1 MYGRNLGFQ
10 WLALP
15 VIALL
20 AIGFG
25 VHPASADDILILDQA
40 QTKNLQFSETDG
52 GFTSS
57 LTVSNTGLADLGL
70 SLAGTG
76 DLDMCDFTLEPSNVA
91 AKRTAVVK
99 IQVDDCTIPESGG
112 RVTLS
117 TSDAAAQ
124 SPVTLEVATK
134 KSLKSDLTW
143 ILLVFL
149 VAALFTLIPI
159 WRVWTGR
166 PTKGGPTNESSE
178 PEQPVLC
185 TDELPATDPKFS
197 FSESWATSISAG
209 ATIFVALV
217 GADVLTVVF
226 GEEPK
231 ELIGQILV
239 AGVIAGLCIG
249 LAPLALKAV
258 GRTEAVTVRGL
269 LLGGYLTLTGVS
281 GQIPAVGWAV
291 RRADRMGEM
300 AGWGVLAVAM
310 LFALFLWFYG
320 YRTLTVQ
327 LKASFKAASPAPI
340 PVELIAAVAASHPDW
355 SAAQVLERAK
365 ELVLER
371 AKELADE
378 KPAVTG
384 YPSITSYSVLR
395 TSPGDDLLPRRSGV
409 L

>member
-1 MYGRNLGFQ
+1 LHY
-10 WLALP
+10 P
-15 VIALL
+15 
-20 AIGFG
+20 G
-25 VHPASADDILILDQA
+25 VRR
-40 QTKNLQFSETDG
+40 
-52 GFTSS
+52 
-57 LTVSNTGLADLGL
+57 L
-70 SLAGTG
+70 STG
-76 DLDMCDFTLEPSNVA
+76 DA
-91 AKRTAVVK
+91 A
-99 IQVDDCTIPESGG
+99 D
-112 RVTLS
+112 
-117 TSDAAAQ
+117 Q

-149 VAALFTLIPI
+149 VAALFTLLPI
-159 WRVWTGR
+159 LGVWRGR
-166 PTKGGPTNESSE
+166 PTNESSK
-178 PEQPVLC
+178 PERPTRC
-185 TDELPATDPKFS
+185 TDELSATDPKFS
-197 FSESWATSISAG
+197 FSESWATSLSAG
-209 ATIFVALV
+209 ATVFVTLV

-281 GQIPAVGWAV
+281 GQIPSVGWAV
-291 RRADRMGEM
+291 RRADRIGEM

-355 SAAQVLERAK
+355 SAA
-365 ELVLER
+365 LVLER
-371 AKELADE
+371 AKELANRT
-378 KPAVTG
+378 PATTG
-384 YPSITSYSVLR
+384 YPSIRSYSVFG
-395 TSPGDDLLPRRSGV
+395 TSPGADLPPRRSGV